1 MKTIEQTT
9 LRIAVVGY
17 LLGFVAIGWA
27 ADEESS
33 NTDSFET
40 CLEELKKA
48 TSKSADDENGNDYD
62 PELSL
67 EESIRIY
74 DECLSREGITLSIH
88 GTLGEGA
95 GAGTSAGSSVSEP
108 STNDSG
114 AGAQT
119 EMNGESEAVPS
130 DGGGPSNDLE
140 TSIHEFDEMLSKIQE
155 DIGTDRSKQVAQSAE
170 GTTEV
175 GQTTQE
181 TTTEHQDG
189 TEETLA
195 SESEGSLLNPSA
207 EVSAEAKHEDKEKR
221 VPLDPKDED
230 IVLKTIREAA
240 ELETDPTTRQALW
253 DQYYDYA
260 DKN

>member
-1 MKTIEQTT
+1 MKIIEQDS
-9 LRIAVVGY
+9 LKIAVVVY
-17 LLGFVAIGWA
+17 LIGLVALVWA
-27 ADEESS
+27 ADDENS
-33 NTDSFET
+33 NKDSFET

-48 TSKSADDENGNDYD
+48 TSKSADDENGDDYD

-88 GTLGEGA
+88 GTLGEG
-95 GAGTSAGSSVSEP
+95 GSTGTSAGSSVAEPNTNGSE
-108 STNDSG
+108 

-119 EMNGESEAVPS
+119 EMNGESEDVQS
-130 DGGGPSNDLE
+130 DGGPSSDLE
-140 TSIHEFDEMLSKIQE
+140 TSIHEFDEMLSQIE
-155 DIGTDRSKQVAQSAE
+155 GEIEADRAEQLAQRAE
-170 GTTEV
+170 GTTES
-175 GQTTQE
+175 GQTAQE
-181 TTTEHQDG
+181 TTPERQEG
-189 TEETLA
+189 TEETIA
-195 SESEGSLLNPSA
+195 AESEGSLLNPSA
-207 EVSAEAKHEDKEKR
+207 MVSAEAKHEDEEPR